1 MMTEM
6 TVDEMNRQ
14 FKTGTVFR
22 AEDVPMSCSPSAKDM
37 EQTLHGVMK
46 MNGLIIKSLEEI
58 AGRGANAVTYR
69 AGKKFGHEVAKY
81 FRKNEDIEEALRE
94 LSYILHGQYTFELW
108 KPEDKENYVV
118 TENGETFIY
127 LVFHDSIVRQTLRR
141 NGMAQGGPLC
151 QTLYGYVVGAI
162 EEITGRRAKLEIV
175 HTGPNACLK
184 KLILK

>member
-81 FRKNEDIEEALRE
+81 FQKNEDIEEALRE

-108 KPEDKENYVV
+108 KPEDKEHYVV

-127 LVFHDSIVRQTLRR
+127 LVFHDCIVRQTLRR
-141 NGMAQGGPLC
+141 NGM
-151 QTLYGYVVGAI
+151 
-162 EEITGRRAKLEIV
+162 
-175 HTGPNACLK
+175 
-184 KLILK
+184 